1 MRLEAEGSIMTLFR
15 AVVVAALGC
24 PGLAWGQ
31 ASTIPFDYRERVT
44 TELAPGLYTYGN
56 FGRRS
61 IFVVTSEGVI
71 ATDPVDPKFAADYR
85 AAIRKVTDQPV
96 KYLVYSHQHWDH
108 ARGGKIFKDEGA
120 TVISHENC
128 LVHFANTPHPDIVR
142 PDRTIRA
149 NEDLKLG
156 GNTFKLMYFGRN
168 HGDCMLVMQ
177 LEGAD
182 VLYVNDLVTPYSIGL
197 GFMPD
202 YDPKE
207 WARTLREFEAR
218 PDWQRVVGGHG
229 IPFGGRD
236 AVTQR
241 RKFLEQLMAYV
252 EPLYA
257 QGKTVDEMIAA
268 ADFPEFRDVRG
279 YKEQVGRAIER
290 IYHYYEMGW

>member
-1 MRLEAEGSIMTLFR
+1 MKIFAGMAFLVMFVATEAM
-15 AVVVAALGC
+15 A
-24 PGLAWGQ
+24 Q
-31 ASTIPFDYRERVT
+31 ASSIPLDFRQRVT

-61 IFVVTSEGVI
+61 VFVVTSEGVI

-85 AAIRKVTDQPV
+85 AAIAKVTDKPV

-108 ARGGKIFKDEGA
+108 VRGGKVFKDEGA
-120 TVISHENC
+120 TVISHKNC
-128 LVHFANTPHPDIVR
+128 LKHFANTPNPEIVA
-142 PDRTIRA
+142 PDRTI
-149 NEDLKLG
+149 EVDDSLVLG
-156 GNTFKLMYFGRN
+156 GQTFRLMYFGRN

-177 LEGAD
+177 LAGTD
-182 VLYVNDLVTPYSIGL
+182 VLYVNDLVTPYSLGL

-207 WARTLREFEAR
+207 WARTLAELEAR
-218 PDWQRVVGGHG
+218 PDWQRIVGGHG
-229 IPFGGRD
+229 IPFGARD

-257 QGKTVDEMIAA
+257 KGTPMDEMIAK
-268 ADFPEFRDVRG
+268 ADFPEFREVRG
-279 YKEQVGRAIER
+279 YKEQIGRAVER

>member
-1 MRLEAEGSIMTLFR
+1 MNLIR
-15 AVVVAALGC
+15 AIAAVAMVLVTVRGA
-24 PGLAWGQ
+24 AWGQ
-31 ASTIPFDYRERVT
+31 ASSIPLDFRERVT

-56 FGRRS
+56 FGRRNL
-61 IFVVTSEGVI
+61 FVVTSEGVI

-85 AAIRKVTDQPV
+85 AAIRKVTDLPV

-108 ARGGKIFKDEGA
+108 VRGGQVFKDEGA

-128 LVHFANTPHPDIVR
+128 LAHFAATPNPEIVR
-142 PDRTIRA
+142 PDRTIRGS
-149 NEDLKLG
+149 EDLKLG
-156 GNTFKLMYFGRN
+156 GKTLKLMYFGRN

-177 LEGAD
+177 LEGSD
-182 VLYVNDLVTPYSIGL
+182 VLYVNDLVTPYSLGL

-218 PDWQRVVGGHG
+218 PDWQRIVGGHG

-236 AVTQR
+236 AVIQR

-257 QGKTVDEMIAA
+257 RGIPMDEMIAK
-268 ADFPEFRDVRG
+268 ADLPEFRDVRG
-279 YKEQVGRAIER
+279 YKEQIGRAVER